1 MIKMKKIIFVM
12 LLFFMAPLLLLQSK
26 AQAAEISLT
35 AENFPD
41 AVMLKA
47 VKTEMVSCLRRR

>member
-26 AQAAEISLT
+26 AQAAAFS
-35 AENFPD
+35 
-41 AVMLKA
+41 
-47 VKTEMVSCLRRR
+47 